1 MPAPELRLVLAIS
14 LDGRLAPAAGGAAQL
29 GGTGDRRVLE
39 EALAWAD
46 GALVGGRTIRQHG
59 CTCLIRDADL
69 LEQRQQQGRP
79 PQPAALV
86 VSRQLSWD
94 PDLRLFQQPLQRWL
108 LGPWEAAPAGFDRSL
123 PLQNWPATLAAL
135 AAAGL
140 ERLLVLGGAEL
151 ATQLLA
157 EGLVDELQLTLVP
170 QLLGGPHAWLQ
181 SDRALEASAWTLEE
195 QRCLGGDELLVRYR
209 RA

>member
-1 MPAPELRLVLAIS
+1 
-14 LDGRLAPAAGGAAQL
+14 
-29 GGTGDRRVLE
+29 
-39 EALAWAD
+39 
-46 GALVGGRTIRQHG
+46 
-59 CTCLIRDADL
+59 
-69 LEQRQQQGRP
+69 
-79 PQPAALV
+79 V

-108 LGPWEAAPAGFDRSL
+108 LGSGATAPSGFDRFL
-123 PLQNWPATLAAL
+123 PLQNWPDTLAAL

-140 ERLLVLGGAEL
+140 ERLLLLGGAEL

-157 EGLVDELQLTLVP
+157 QGLVDELQLTLVP

-181 SDRALEASAWTLEE
+181 SDGALEASAWTLLE

-209 RA
+209 RS

>member
-1 MPAPELRLVLAIS
+1 M
-14 LDGRLAPAAGGAAQL
+14 
-29 GGTGDRRVLE
+29 
-39 EALAWAD
+39 AWAD
-46 GALVGGRTIRQHG
+46 GALVGGRTIREHG

-79 PQPAALV
+79 PQPSALV
-86 VSRQLSWD
+86 VSRQRTWD

-108 LGPWEAAPAGFDRSL
+108 LGTGDAAPVGFDRSL

-170 QLLGGPHAWLQ
+170 QLLGGPHGWVQ
-181 SDRALEASAWTLEE
+181 SDGALEASAWTLQE